1 MNQEK
6 EQKVFSNKQ
15 NTNDLNAVNESIK
28 IIIYYVLISLLWIFG
43 SDRVLE
49 LLVED
54 QQLILQFQTI
64 KGIFFVI
71 FSGIV
76 FYLILFNKLKLYVTS
91 IMDLKYAYDRLD
103 KL

>member
-1 MNQEK
+1 MMMNQEK

-54 QQLILQFQTI
+54 QQLNFA
-64 KGIFFVI
+64 V
-71 FSGIV
+71 S
-76 FYLILFNKLKLYVTS
+76 N
-91 IMDLKYAYDRLD
+91 D
-103 KL
+103 